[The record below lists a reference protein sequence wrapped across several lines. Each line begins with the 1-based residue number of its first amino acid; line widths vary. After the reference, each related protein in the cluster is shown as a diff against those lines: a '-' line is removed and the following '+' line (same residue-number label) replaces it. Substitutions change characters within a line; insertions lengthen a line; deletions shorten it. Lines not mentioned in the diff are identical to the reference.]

1 MFLYTLA
8 PPESIEF
15 INNPNPSPDDTND
28 YTSGNVHYN
37 LTDPDPNALNNVTVR
52 CQASD
57 SRPKAKVTWMIGN
70 YASFGLS
77 LNLFNIRLLIQI
89 ADFYNIKIYR

>member
-28 YTSGNVHYN
+28 YTSGYVIYN
-37 LTDPDPNALNNVTVR
+37 LTDPDPNALNNVSVR

-57 SRPKAKVTWMIGN
+57 SRPKATVTWLIGKH
-70 YASFGLS
+70 ASFGLS
-77 LNLFNIRLLIQI
+77 LNLLI
-89 ADFYNIKIYR
+89 KVS